1 MNRFTAVFHE
11 DRSSID
17 LTPMLDVVFIMLIF
31 FVVTASF
38 LRESGLPLAPAGD
51 PAAVPQDVVSISVV
65 VERDGVFRVN
75 DRVVSRGNLLPYLH
89 AMRSASPD
97 AGFGLVLGSGS
108 RVADAVHAADAGR
121 RLGFDVIPVT
131 RPDQ

>member
-1 MNRFTAVFHE
+1 MRRSIAIPHE

-38 LRESGLPLAPAGD
+38 LRESGLPVALAGEPT
-51 PAAVPQDVVSISVV
+51 AAADDVASISVV
-65 VERDGVFRVN
+65 VESGGVFRVN
-75 DRVVSRGNLLPYLH
+75 GRVVARGNLLPYLH
-89 AMRSASPD
+89 AIRSNKPE
-97 AGFGLVLGSGS
+97 AGFGLVLGNESL
-108 RVADAVHAADAGR
+108 VADAVHAADVGR

-131 RPDQ
+131 RQDR